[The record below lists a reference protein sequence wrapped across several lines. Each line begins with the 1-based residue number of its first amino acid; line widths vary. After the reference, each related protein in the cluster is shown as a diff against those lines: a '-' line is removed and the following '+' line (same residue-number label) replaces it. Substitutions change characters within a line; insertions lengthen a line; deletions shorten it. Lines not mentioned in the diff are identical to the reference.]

1 MSRGGGVGGLLFF
14 FVVVLGL
21 LIVVAS
27 PVAGAQTRACGVQK
41 LPTWASVALGHV

>member
-1 MSRGGGVGGLLFF
+1 MEGWGVAIF
-14 FVVVLGL
+14 FVVVHGL
-21 LIVVAS
+21 LTVVAS